1 MVQGFIFENFCRPII
16 DPAIRGYNPVN
27 TLVYAAILFAL
38 VFYFVYPF
46 LKKREIKAD
55 YRFILALLP
64 YIFFGSAFRVLND
77 LGLFQKTC
85 SPLDLNF
92 YTFTPGIWLL
102 TAGLA
107 IFGILAAKRLAKSA
121 DEFYKYFGIIG
132 AILFL
137 PILIYEVTQFKAVDG
152 FILAATMV
160 VFITLGVKVL
170 VSRLRPGFFSDKLN
184 SFILA
189 GQVLDGSAT
198 FVATS
203 VYRCGEQHPLSASI
217 LGVNPVLFIV
227 VKVAIAL
234 LLIYFI
240 DRDLKD
246 KNYSGYIKMA
256 AIILGWAPGTR
267 DLLTIAV
274 GTCL

>member
-1 MVQGFIFENFCRPII
+1 MVQEFIFENFCRPII
-16 DPAIRGYNPVN
+16 DSSVRGYNPIN
-27 TLVYAAILFAL
+27 TLAYAAILFAV
-38 VFYFVYPF
+38 VFWFIYPF
-46 LKKREIKAD
+46 LKKRGILAG
-55 YRFILALLP
+55 YMFILALLP

-77 LGLFQKTC
+77 MGFFTKTC
-85 SPLDLNF
+85 NPLDLQF

-107 IFGILAAKRLAKSA
+107 ILGILGAKRLAK
-121 DEFYKYFGIIG
+121 DEGEFYRLFGAFG

-137 PILIYEVTQFKAVDG
+137 PVFMFEAAQFRAVDG
-152 FILAATMV
+152 LILIATMV
-160 VFITLGVKVL
+160 VAITLAVKFI
-170 VSRLRPGFFSDKLN
+170 VSRFRKGFFSDRLN
-184 SFILA
+184 SFILV

-217 LGVNPVLFIV
+217 LGVNPVLFIL
-227 VKVAIAL
+227 VKIIIAL
-234 LLIYFI
+234 LLIHFI

-267 DLLTIAV
+267 DMITVAV
-274 GTCL
+274 GTCM